1 MEDTKITELLFQKD
15 ERGLSALK
23 AKYCRLMMKI
33 CRGLLRAA
41 EDAEDV
47 LNDSLL
53 AVWESIPP
61 SRPDDLAAY
70 VCKISR
76 RLSVNKLRYNT
87 AKMRSSDMLTE
98 LDECVPY
105 NYTPETA
112 AEEAE
117 LSRAINDWL
126 KSQSE
131 RQQKLFTLRYF
142 YAETVKSAARACSMT
157 ENAGA
162 AALMRMRKSL
172 KSYLAERGM
181 FYE

>member
-1 MEDTKITELLFQKD
+1 MEDTKITELLFRKD
-15 ERGLSALK
+15 EGGLSALK
-23 AKYCRLMMKI
+23 AKYGKLMLKLCRRHLKS
-33 CRGLLRAA
+33 A
-41 EDAEDV
+41 EEVFNDA
-47 LNDSLL
+47 LL

-61 SRPDDLAAY
+61 ARPDNLRAY

-76 RLSVNKLRYNT
+76 RQSVSRVRYNT
-87 AKMRSSDMLTE
+87 AKMRSTDLLTE
-98 LDECVPY
+98 LDECVPSD
-105 NYTPETA
+105 YTPEGA

-131 RQQKLFTLRYF
+131 RSQRLFALRYF
-142 YAETVKSAARACSMT
+142 YAETVKSASRSCSMT

-162 AALMRMRKSL
+162 AALLRMRKSL
-172 KSYLAERGM
+172 KNYLIERGT

>member
-1 MEDTKITELLFQKD
+1 MEDAKITELLFRKD
-15 ERGLSALK
+15 EGGLSALK
-23 AKYCRLMMKI
+23 AKYGKLMLKLCRRHLKS
-33 CRGLLRAA
+33 A
-41 EDAEDV
+41 EDAEEV
-47 LNDSLL
+47 FNDALL
-53 AVWESIPP
+53 SVWESIPP
-61 SRPDDLAAY
+61 ARPDNLRAY

-76 RLSVNKLRYNT
+76 RQSVSRVRYNT
-87 AKMRSSDMLTE
+87 AKMRSVDLITE
-98 LDECVPY
+98 LDECVPFD
-105 NYTPETA
+105 YTPESA

-131 RQQKLFTLRYF
+131 RGQKLFALRYF

-162 AALMRMRKSL
+162 AALLRMRKSL
-172 KSYLAERGM
+172 KNYLIERGM

>member
-1 MEDTKITELLFQKD
+1 MEDAKITELLFQRD

-23 AKYCRLMMKI
+23 SKYSRLMMKI
-33 CRGLLRAA
+33 CRGLLRSV
-41 EDAEDV
+41 EDSEEV

-61 SRPDDLAAY
+61 ARPDDLAAY

-76 RLSVNKLRYNT
+76 RKSVNRLRYNT
-87 AKMRSSDMLTE
+87 ASMRNSDLLTE

-105 NYTPETA
+105 DYTPENA

-117 LSRAINDWL
+117 LSRTINDWL
-126 KSQSE
+126 KAQSE
-131 RQQKLFTLRYF
+131 RGRRLFTLRYF
-142 YAETVKSAARACSMT
+142 YGESVKTAARTCHMT

-172 KSYLAERGM
+172 KNYLTERGM
-181 FYE
+181 FYD

>member
-1 MEDTKITELLFQKD
+1 MEDTKITELLFKKNED
-15 ERGLSALK
+15 GLSALK
-23 AKYCRLMMKI
+23 SKYGKLMMKL
-33 CRGLLRAA
+33 CRGLLKSS
-41 EDAEDV
+41 EDAEEV
-47 LNDSLL
+47 FNDSLL

-61 SRPDDLAAY
+61 ARPDNLKAY

-76 RLSVNKLRYNT
+76 RQSVSRLRYNT
-87 AKMRSSDMLTE
+87 AKMRSTDLLTE
-98 LDECVPY
+98 LDECVPFG
-105 NYTPETA
+105 YTPESA

-131 RQQKLFTLRYF
+131 RSQKLFALRYF
-142 YAETVKSAARACSMT
+142 YSETVKSAARACSMT

-172 KSYLAERGM
+172 KSYLIERGM

>member
-23 AKYCRLMMKI
+23 SKYSRLMMKI
-33 CRGLLRAA
+33 CRGLLKSA
-41 EDAEDV
+41 EDAEEV

-53 AVWESIPP
+53 AVWEAIPP
-61 SRPDDLAAY
+61 ACPDDLKAY

-76 RLSVNKLRYNT
+76 RKSVNRIRYNT
-87 AKMRSSDMLTE
+87 ANMRNSDLLTE

-117 LSRAINDWL
+117 LSRTISDWL
-126 KSQSE
+126 KSQSD
-131 RQQKLFTLRYF
+131 RYRKLFTLRYF
-142 YAETVKSAARACSMT
+142 YGESVKSAAKSCSMT

-172 KSYLAERGM
+172 KSYLVERGM